1 MIYLRRYTR
10 NNNRLFI
17 NNYSCI
23 VIIIN
28 GRKKQFSFGRSVYM
42 SLYFAYVLV
51 GLAIAMPVGAI
62 TVEMTK
68 QGLKN
73 GFMHG
78 WAVGLGGMTI
88 DFLLIV
94 SLYLGIAKFL
104 ALPFVQLPLWIIG
117 AVFLFMLAYD
127 SVKNADKD
135 ITLVGEKVNKSF
147 FSTYRNGLVVAVS
160 PGNLVF
166 WISVFGAV
174 LADSYTGSGNSQ
186 FLIVAAGILTGILLH
201 DIGLLIIVSLTRKVM
216 SRSAIKWASII
227 AGILLFCFGCY
238 FIYEFVIDVKEFL

>member
-1 MIYLRRYTR
+1 
-10 NNNRLFI
+10 
-17 NNYSCI
+17 
-23 VIIIN
+23 
-28 GRKKQFSFGRSVYM
+28 M
-42 SLYFAYVLV
+42 SMYFTYVMV

-88 DFLLIV
+88 DVALIIA
-94 SLYLGIAKFL
+94 LYLGVAKFL

-117 AVFLFMLAYD
+117 AIFLFMLAYD
-127 SVKNADKD
+127 SIKNADKD
-135 ITLVGEKVNKSF
+135 ITLAGEKVNKSF
-147 FSTYRNGLVVAVS
+147 FSTFRNGLLVAVS

-174 LADSYTGSGNSQ
+174 LADSYKGDGNSQ
-186 FLIVAAGILTGILLH
+186 FLIVALGILSGILLH
-201 DIGLLIIVSLTRKVM
+201 DLGLLTIVSLTRKVM
-216 SRSAIKWASII
+216 NRQMIKWTSII
-227 AGILLFCFGCY
+227 AGVLLLGFGCY
-238 FIYEFVIDVKEFL
+238 FIYEFYIDLKAYL